1 MALAMMADEW
11 LMDCESPE
19 ATERLAQRVAR
30 GLRGGEVISLEGDLG
45 AGKTFFTRVLA
56 HALGVVDNVASPTFV
71 LQRIYAVQDGPVR
84 TLFHYDVYRL
94 EHYDELADLGF
105 EEMPDDA
112 VALVEW
118 GGKFVSALPA
128 GTVRIIFEVTG
139 DEERRVQVLN
149 APAGW

>member
-1 MALAMMADEW
+1 MMADEW
-11 LMDCESPE
+11 LMHCESPE

-45 AGKTFFTRVLA
+45 AGKTFFTRALA
-56 HALGVVDNVASPTFV
+56 RTLGVEGNVASPTFM
-71 LQRIYAVQDGPVR
+71 LQRIYTVPSGPVR

-94 EHYDELADLGF
+94 EDYEELADLGF
-105 EEMPDDA
+105 EELPEDG

-128 GTVRIIFEVTG
+128 GTVRIIIEVTG
-139 DEERRVQVLN
+139 DEERRVRVLN
-149 APAGW
+149 APVGW